1 MSLYLVVKVVW
12 VAASLFRGGMDG
24 DEEAS
29 DWVMI
34 NLLTVAMAI
43 VGVGLGLALAQPWG
57 RRLPAA
63 PVLLSSWIACGLL
76 AVALPVAVLKMVVD
90 AATGSEGD
98 RAAKMTENGSD
109 LSMAAWEAGLI
120 TIGVAGMGIGVLVA
134 LPIYLVERW
143 PHAFAGTLHDDD
155 GVVDSS
161 VTRLAGVA
169 TALCAMA
176 GLMGLYW
183 VLGGT
188 AGIDP
193 ARREDRDLGWRLV
206 TAVPATW
213 ALIGAW
219 GVWTIARARSGV
231 RRYIPTAFAG
241 AASGTLFA
249 WNGWMLVASALSPD
263 DIERPQLAS
272 AAGAHQLIG
281 IFAGIATLGV
291 LAAKNRRPNTGRSGG
306 PAAMETADAVGQLL
320 GRGDRRWCRRSG
332 DGADQHSG
340 GDEHPGGGDAFDD
353 LGNDVE
359 VGGESIRDRR

>member
-12 VAASLFRGGMDG
+12 VVASLFRGGMDG

-43 VGVGLGLALAQPWG
+43 VGVALGLALAQPWG

-76 AVALPVAVLKMVVD
+76 AVALPFAVLKMAVE

-98 RAAKMTENGSD
+98 RAARVAESSGS
-109 LSMAAWEAGLI
+109 SMAAWEAGLI

-143 PHAFAGTLHDDD
+143 PHAFAGRLHDDD
-155 GVVDSS
+155 GVVGSS
-161 VTRLAGVA
+161 VTRLARVA

-176 GLMGLYW
+176 GLVGLYW

-188 AGIDP
+188 AGID
-193 ARREDRDLGWRLV
+193 AAQRVDRDLGWRLV

-213 ALIGAW
+213 ALIGACN
-219 GVWTIARARSGV
+219 VWTIARARSGM
-231 RRYIPTAFAG
+231 RRYIPTALAG

-263 DIERPQLAS
+263 DIERPQLAW
-272 AAGAHQLIG
+272 AAGVHQLIG
-281 IFAGIATLGV
+281 ILAGIATLGV
-291 LAAKNRRPNTGRSGG
+291 LAAKTRRPNTGRSGG
-306 PAAMETADAVGQLL
+306 RVLADTERC
-320 GRGDRRWCRRSG
+320 RGDAG
-332 DGADQHSG
+332 PFAELADQG
-340 GDEHPGGGDAFDD
+340 T
-353 LGNDVE
+353 
-359 VGGESIRDRR
+359 